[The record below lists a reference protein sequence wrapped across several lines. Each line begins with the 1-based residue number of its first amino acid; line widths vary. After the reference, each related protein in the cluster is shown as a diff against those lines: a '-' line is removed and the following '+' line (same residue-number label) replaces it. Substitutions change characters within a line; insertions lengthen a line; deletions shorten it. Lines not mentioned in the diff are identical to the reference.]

1 MGIVRLMQIK
11 FIFFIWLSCRVVMV
25 QQQSTEI
32 LSFCFYSLLYSSSNV
47 TATHAKNQK
56 ASLRFV
62 VHIFVIELI
71 QYILRNSIPEFG
83 AKIHKIILKF
93 RGNLFRENFCPHGIC
108 FHIYIY
114 VALSLVLFFSC
125 HVSNIKLRVVF
136 PGFYQAP
143 LINLPRVYGGGLPE
157 ELIVINQGPLGT
169 FA

>member
-1 MGIVRLMQIK
+1 MVRLMQIK

-83 AKIHKIILKF
+83 AKIHKIIF
-93 RGNLFRENFCPHGIC
+93 VEIC
-108 FHIYIY
+108 SGKI
-114 VALSLVLFFSC
+114 SVLM
-125 HVSNIKLRVVF
+125 VF
-136 PGFYQAP
+136 VFTY
-143 LINLPRVYGGGLPE
+143 
-157 ELIVINQGPLGT
+157 T
-169 FA
+169 FT

>member
-1 MGIVRLMQIK
+1 MVRLMQIK

-83 AKIHKIILKF
+83 AKIHKIIFVEICSGKISVLMVFVFTYTFTQPYRWYFSF
-93 RGNLFRENFCPHGIC
+93 RAMF
-108 FHIYIY
+108 
-114 VALSLVLFFSC
+114 
-125 HVSNIKLRVVF
+125 
-136 PGFYQAP
+136 Q
-143 LINLPRVYGGGLPE
+143 
-157 ELIVINQGPLGT
+157 T
-169 FA
+169 